1 MHARV
6 STYEFPT
13 DAIDEAPE
21 NFERALDQLEG
32 VKGGILLVN
41 RATGKGVSITYWE
54 SGETMASSRQT
65 ADRVR
70 NEATQATSGSI
81 TSVEEY
87 EVLINR

>member
-6 STYEFPT
+6 STYEFSP
-13 DAIDEAPE
+13 DALDQAPD
-21 NFERALDQLEG
+21 NFNRALDQLVG
-32 VKGGILLVN
+32 VKGGVLLVD

-54 SGETMASSRQT
+54 SEETMVSSRQT

-70 NEATQATSGSI
+70 DEAAQATSGSI

-87 EVLINR
+87 EVLFER